1 MSKERPPTSYL
12 DRVDPSDHVVGFFG
26 TAGLSA
32 AVAGTG
38 FDSQEEMETLIRHF
52 RDPDPKVS
60 LRAHARIRSVL
71 KEVAVASGIIAR
83 QEVSRTDPGTGTTVK
98 VSAAARI
105 AGRMKGLDVKI
116 PVTETGR
123 PDFAARY
130 LPASAP
136 KDHGG

>member
-1 MSKERPPTSYL
+1 MTEERETHPL
-12 DRVDPSDHVVGFFG
+12 DRVDPSDHVTGFFG
-26 TAGLSA
+26 TAGLEA
-32 AVAGTG
+32 AISTTG

-60 LRAHARIRSVL
+60 LRAHGRIRAVL
-71 KEVAVASGIIAR
+71 KEVAVASGIVAR

-130 LPASAP
+130 LPATGA
-136 KDHGG
+136 KDHG